1 VSVDDVKQPVKAVT
15 EAKTMKVKSLTA
27 GHLRWPPSLAKDDSV
42 K

>member
-27 GHLRWPPSLAKDDSV
+27 VPFVGRRV
-42 K
+42 